1 MGAMIK
7 RGARVFP
14 RAALVLLIAIILR
27 QGNEKI
33 LLSIPFGMVNNLY

>member
-7 RGARVFP
+7 RGARVYP
-14 RAALVLLIAIILR
+14 RAALVLLIAIILQ

-33 LLSIPFGMVNNLY
+33 LLSILFGIAINRC